1 MPPKTPDRLSTI
13 LFGISLL
20 GLALL
25 TALTFSISV
34 TLVILPRQRLLTS
47 SVFVAICVLGMA
59 AALYPSRCSGV
70 LRFGR
75 DQDERPRVKGA
86 GTGES
91 EVRHAGHHP
100 TCSGFSS
107 HVFRIGGKT
116 RCAGCTG
123 LVAGAIASIAG
134 GILYLLV
141 GFNLGGAGPPI
152 FWAGFV
158 GVACGLIPHSLLD
171 LKRASVRLSLN
182 FVLVFG
188 AFLLL
193 VGVNEI
199 TGNPVVAFFLLTLI
213 AYWIYTRIML
223 SRQEH
228 RRMCANCGLK
238 ECPY

>member
-1 MPPKTPDRLSTI
+1 MPPKTPDRLSMI

-20 GLALL
+20 GLILL
-25 TALTFSISV
+25 TVLTFSISV
-34 TLVILPRQRLLTS
+34 TLVILPQQRLLTG
-47 SVFVAICVLGMA
+47 SVFVAICVLGIVA
-59 AALYPSRCSGV
+59 TLNPSTCSGV

-75 DQDERPRVKGA
+75 DQDERPHVKGA
-86 GTGES
+86 GTGKPG
-91 EVRHAGHHP
+91 VRFAGHHP

-123 LVAGAIASIAG
+123 LVAGAVASIAG
-134 GILYLLV
+134 SVVYSFV
-141 GFNLGGAGPPI
+141 SFNLGGAGAPI

-158 GVACGLIPHSLLD
+158 GVACGLLPHSLLD
-171 LKRASVRLSLN
+171 HKGAFVRLSLN
-182 FVLVFG
+182 FVFVFG

-193 VGVNEI
+193 VGVNEA
-199 TGNPVVAFFLLTLI
+199 TGNPVVAFFLLALI
-213 AYWIYTRIML
+213 VYWIYARIIL

-228 RRMCANCGLK
+228 RRTCANCGLK

>member
-1 MPPKTPDRLSTI
+1 MPPRTPDRISMI

-20 GLALL
+20 GLVLL
-25 TALTFSISV
+25 TVLTFSISV
-34 TLVILPRQRLLTS
+34 NLVILLQQRLLTG
-47 SVFVAICVLGMA
+47 SVFVAICILGTI
-59 AALYPSRCSGV
+59 AALYPTRCSGA

-75 DQDERPRVKGA
+75 DQDERPHVKGA

-91 EVRHAGHHP
+91 GVRFAGHHP
-100 TCSGFSS
+100 ACSGFSS
-107 HVFRIGGKT
+107 HVFRIGGKM

-123 LVAGAIASIAG
+123 LVAGAVASIAG
-134 GILYLLV
+134 SILYLLF
-141 GFNLGGAGPPI
+141 GFNLGGAGTPL

-158 GVACGLIPHSLLD
+158 GVACGLLPHSLLD
-171 LKRASVRLSLN
+171 LKRAFVRLSLN
-182 FVLVFG
+182 FVFVFG

-213 AYWIYTRIML
+213 IYWIYARIML

-228 RRMCANCGLK
+228 RRTCANCGLK